1 MQLIILDRD
10 GVINEDSDAYIKSPE
25 EWIPI
30 AGSLEAIA
38 KLNATG
44 YKVAIATN
52 QSGIARGYYNLATLE
67 AMHQKM
73 QYLLAQYNGKI
84 DYIAFCPHKP
94 DDHCQCRK
102 PQATMLIEIMQHFNI
117 STQQTL
123 FVGDTLSDM
132 KAAQYARIP
141 FVLVQTGKGN
151 KTLKT
156 GGINQETT
164 PVYNNLFA
172 YVAHLLQTHKH

>member
-10 GVINEDSDAYIKSPE
+10 GVINEDSDDYIKSPE

-30 AGSLEAIA
+30 NGSLKAIA
-38 KLNATG
+38 KLNASG

-52 QSGIARGYYNLATLE
+52 QSGIARGYYTLSTLE

-73 QYLLAQYNGKI
+73 QRLLAQYNGKI

-102 PQATMLIEIMQHFNI
+102 PKIGMLTEIMDYF
-117 STQQTL
+117 SVTPQQTL
-123 FVGDTLSDM
+123 FIGDTFSDL
-132 KAAQYARIP
+132 KAAQHAHAA
-141 FVLVQTGKGN
+141 FVLVRTGKGN

-156 GGINQETT
+156 SNIDKCNI
-164 PVYNNLFA
+164 PVYSNLSA
-172 YVAHLLQTHKH
+172 YVDHL